1 MAMLMFYFI
10 ERKNS
15 FWANLV
21 NWYLDQYEYTEF
33 EDDVHFFLFLT
44 GNTFSFNANKNE
56 GPKLSK
62 FYQISA

>member
-21 NWYLDQYEYTEF
+21 NWYQDQYEYTEF
-33 EDDVHFFLFLT
+33 EDDVHFFFLT
-44 GNTFSFNANKNE
+44 GNTFFFKDNKKE

>member
-21 NWYLDQYEYTEF
+21 NWYQDQYEYTEF
-33 EDDVHFFLFLT
+33 EDDVHFSFLT
-44 GNTFSFNANKNE
+44 ENTFFFKDNKKE